1 MSSIARRIVGALWCS
16 VALLDCASC
25 QGGGGG
31 AVAGNDQGSD
41 PINDQESTDYKK
53 ALVRCYKTG
62 GSRIVKIMGELRCY

>member
-1 MSSIARRIVGALWCS
+1 MSSIARRIVGAIWCS
-16 VALLDCASC
+16 VALLACASC

-31 AVAGNDQGSD
+31 VPGNDQGSD